1 MLTREQMHGYQNYCV
16 RFIEEHLEAEKSE
29 EGGDAE

>member
-1 MLTREQMHGYQNYCV
+1 MLKWEQMHEYQNYCV
-16 RFIEEHLEAEKSE
+16 RFISELERIE